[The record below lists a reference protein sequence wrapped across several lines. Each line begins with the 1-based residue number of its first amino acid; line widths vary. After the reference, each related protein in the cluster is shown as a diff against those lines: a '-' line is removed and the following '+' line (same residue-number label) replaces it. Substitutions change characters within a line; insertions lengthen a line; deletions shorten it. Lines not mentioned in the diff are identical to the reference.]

1 MNSNESGKM
10 IKYSAGSILL
20 NEGEQSSTLF
30 KIIHGHV
37 ELYIGYGTKN
47 EVLLGIIG
55 PQKCFGEF
63 GLFSD
68 RPALY
73 TAVAYSDVVVMSVG
87 RDEVA
92 DFIRGNSRSAINIMK
107 NMAHMIMI
115 MQQQI
120 SLLSGEIDRNP
131 PADAGIVHHDMKQ
144 VRTITRKDL
153 IRRYA
158 IHAANVDMTGLY
170 DAML

>member
-1 MNSNESGKM
+1 MNNNESGKM
-10 IKYSAGSILL
+10 IKYNAGSVLL

-30 KIIHGHV
+30 KIIHGHI
-37 ELYIGYGTKN
+37 ELYIGYGTEK

-63 GLFSD
+63 GLFLD
-68 RPALY
+68 QPALY
-73 TAVAYSDVVVMSVG
+73 TAVAYSDAVVMSVG

-120 SLLSGEIDRNP
+120 LMLSGEIDQNTQT
-131 PADAGIVHHDMKQ
+131 DASIIHPGTKQ
-144 VRTITRKDL
+144 TRTITRKDL

-158 IHAANVDMTGLY
+158 IHGANVNMSALY
-170 DAML
+170 DSLT